1 MLSIQQW
8 FQNWPT
14 SEEFHLT
21 WFPGGSAIIVSITYS
36 MRRAI
41 HCSDP
46 KLSAVSKFG
55 EHQFELKSLSESNG
69 QMTQITLKRLLSSSG
84 KVNRSNGNIKASALT
99 KQRLC
104 DLTGWPSLVLF
115 LHCSYQAMSVSNF
128 FTTTEQIQLGMQQSS
143 SQACKIIPITR

>member
-1 MLSIQQW
+1 
-8 FQNWPT
+8 
-14 SEEFHLT
+14 
-21 WFPGGSAIIVSITYS
+21 

-46 KLSAVSKFG
+46 KLSVVSKFG

-69 QMTQITLKRLLSSSG
+69 KMAQITLKGLLSSSG

-99 KQRLC
+99 MQRLC

-115 LHCSYQAMSVSNF
+115 LHCSYQAMRVSNF
-128 FTTTEQIQLGMQQSS
+128 F
-143 SQACKIIPITR
+143 

>member
-1 MLSIQQW
+1 
-8 FQNWPT
+8 
-14 SEEFHLT
+14 
-21 WFPGGSAIIVSITYS
+21 
-36 MRRAI
+36 
-41 HCSDP
+41 
-46 KLSAVSKFG
+46 VSKFG

-69 QMTQITLKRLLSSSG
+69 QMAQITLKGLLSSSG